1 MSKQQCYVMEV
12 KPYRHEVK
20 YYECDR
26 MGITHHSNYIRFM
39 EEARVDWMDQLGYG
53 FDRMEAEGV
62 VSPVVAVDCRYKHPS
77 TFKDVVEIAVEVAE
91 TTPLKITFA
100 YTMTVGGRTVC
111 TATSTHC
118 FLEGGR
124 PVSLEK
130 RFPELYERVQQA
142 RRG

>member
-1 MSKQQCYVMEV
+1 MET

-39 EEARVDWMDQLGYG
+39 EEARVDWMDQLGFG

-62 VSPVVAVDCRYKHPS
+62 VSPVIAVQCRYLHPS
-77 TFKDVVEIAVEVAE
+77 TFKDTIEITVRVAE
-91 TTPLKITFA
+91 TTPLKITFS
-100 YTMTVGGRTVC
+100 YTMAVGTRTVC

-118 FLEGGR
+118 FLENNR
-124 PVSLEK
+124 PISLQQ
-130 RFPELYERVQQA
+130 RFPQLYSRVAETTAPQSS
-142 RRG
+142 R

>member
-1 MSKQQCYVMEV
+1 MEI
-12 KPYRHEVK
+12 KPYLHEVK

-26 MGITHHSNYIRFM
+26 MGITHHSNYVRFM

-53 FDRMEAEGV
+53 FDRMESDGV
-62 VSPVVAVDCRYKHPS
+62 VSPVVAVECRYKHPT
-77 TFKDVVEIAVEVAE
+77 TFKDTIEITVRVAE
-91 TTPLKITFA
+91 TTPLKIVFKYEMLSA
-100 YTMTVGGRTVC
+100 GKTVC

-130 RFPELYERVQQA
+130 RFPELYSMVAQSL
-142 RRG
+142 

>member
-1 MSKQQCYVMEV
+1 MEI

-53 FDRMEAEGV
+53 FDRMEAKGV
-62 VSPVVAVDCRYKHPS
+62 VSPVVAVECRYRHTS
-77 TFKDVVEIAVEVAE
+77 TFKDIIDIEVGVAE
-91 TTPLKITFA
+91 ITALKISFK
-100 YTMTVGGRTVC
+100 YTMRVGGNTVC

-118 FLEGGR
+118 FLEQGR

-130 RFPELYERVQQA
+130 RFPELYERIIA
-142 RRG
+142 IPDSEKH

>member
-1 MSKQQCYVMEV
+1 MEI
-12 KPYRHEVK
+12 KSYHHEVK

-62 VSPVVAVDCRYKHPS
+62 VSPVVAIECRYRQPS
-77 TFKDVVEIAVEVAE
+77 TFKEVIEIEVKVAE
-91 TTPLKITFA
+91 TTPLKITFN
-100 YTMTVGGRTVC
+100 YTMKVAGRTVC

-124 PVSLEK
+124 PVSLET
-130 RFPELYERVQQA
+130 RFPELYRLVKESERL
-142 RRG
+142 

>member
-1 MSKQQCYVMEV
+1 MKI

-62 VSPVVAVDCRYKHPS
+62 VSPVVAVDCRYRQPS
-77 TFKDVVEIAVEVAE
+77 TFKDIIEITVTVAE
-91 TTPLKITFA
+91 TTPLKITFN
-100 YTMTVGGRTVC
+100 YLMRVGDRQVC

-118 FLEGGR
+118 FLENGR

-130 RFPELYERVQQA
+130 RFAELYERIKELN
-142 RRG
+142 

>member
-1 MSKQQCYVMEV
+1 MYNNMEI

-20 YYECDR
+20 YYECGR
-26 MGITHHSNYIRFM
+26 MGITHPSNYIRFM

-62 VSPVVAVDCRYKHPS
+62 VSPVVAIECRYRHTS
-77 TFKDVVEIAVEVAE
+77 TFKDIIDIEVDVAE
-91 TTPLKITFA
+91 ITALKISFK
-100 YTMTVGGRTVC
+100 YTMRVGSNTVC

-118 FLEGGR
+118 FLEQGR

-130 RFPELYERVQQA
+130 RFPELYKRIITIPNSEKR
-142 RRG
+142 